1 MKNSVLEK
9 VYEANDI
16 DIPDVMVESEID
28 NMIAEFDQQLR
39 AQGMDIQTYFQYI
52 GKDAA
57 EFRNEIRED
66 AYKKT
71 KTRMIVT
78 AVAEQEKFEAS
89 DEDVDAEIA
98 NMAQAYGLEADKIKE
113 MLGAQNIAM
122 IAGDIKV
129 RKAVDFMY
137 DNAVK
142 K

>member
-122 IAGDIKV
+122 IAATS
-129 RKAVDFMY
+129 RSERPLTSCMTMP
-137 DNAVK
+137 
-142 K
+142 